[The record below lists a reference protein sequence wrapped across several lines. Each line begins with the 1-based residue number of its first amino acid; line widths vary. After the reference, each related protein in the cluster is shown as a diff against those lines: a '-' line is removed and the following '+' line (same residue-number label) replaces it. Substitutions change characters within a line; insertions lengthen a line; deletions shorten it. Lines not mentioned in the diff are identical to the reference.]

1 MGQSMNVTSKPAD
14 GFCVFT
20 TDRVL
25 TGQDSA
31 RFTSQQEAADGSGFP
46 ALLATRLFET
56 DEAVANVYVASN
68 DVIVGRSEAWDSA
81 AVDRATDTIT
91 NLYRFYE

>member
-1 MGQSMNVTSKPAD
+1 MGQSINVTSKPVD

-25 TGQDSA
+25 TGQDPA
-31 RFTSQQEAADGSGFP
+31 RFATSDEAAGGDGFP
-46 ALLATRLFET
+46 ALLAERLFAA
-56 DEAVANVYVASN
+56 DESVSNVYVASN

-81 AVDRATDTIT
+81 AVESAAETIT
-91 NLYRFYE
+91 NLYRFYQ